1 MRRREFILFLGAMAA
16 ALSPLPLRAQRATKL
31 PRLGVLLYSTPQGD
45 PKVAHSRLRSYL
57 SVGAGWS
64 GPVYRR
70 IQRPHCLSVT

>member
-1 MRRREFILFLGAMAA
+1 MRRREFILFLHATTV

-64 GPVYRR
+64 GPVYRS